1 MSCIIFG
8 YRRFYAII
16 CKITHFFYPKRKNPP
31 LFAHSTLLKA
41 KSVPCT
47 TLPARAASASPPAA
61 ETMTGGEHFRHPGR
75 RWQLCET
82 PYFATRGRGDMRG
95 MPNRSCTQSHPGG
108 GAGLCSRRG
117 FTCITLCV
125 NGVKHSRVVQ

>member
-61 ETMTGGEHFRHPGR
+61 ETMTGDEHF
-75 RWQLCET
+75 
-82 PYFATRGRGDMRG
+82 
-95 MPNRSCTQSHPGG
+95 SHPGYKLG
-108 GAGLCSRRG
+108 NMRDSIADVQILNERAVTKTTQNQPFICPVQKN
-117 FTCITLCV
+117 TLSLYCK
-125 NGVKHSRVVQ
+125 NGRIVRLFL

>member
-1 MSCIIFG
+1 MSCIIFR

-31 LFAHSTLLKA
+31 LFAHSALHKA

-61 ETMTGGEHFRHPGR
+61 ETMTSGEHFR
-75 RWQLCET
+75 
-82 PYFATRGRGDMRG
+82 
-95 MPNRSCTQSHPGG
+95 HPGG

>member
-31 LFAHSTLLKA
+31 LFAHSALHKA

-47 TLPARAASASPPAA
+47 TLPARAAFASPPAA
-61 ETMTGGEHFRHPGR
+61 ETMTGGEHFRHPG
-75 RWQLCET
+75 
-82 PYFATRGRGDMRG
+82 
-95 MPNRSCTQSHPGG
+95 GG
-108 GAGLCSRRG
+108 GSRA
-117 FTCITLCV
+117 
-125 NGVKHSRVVQ
+125 

>member
-31 LFAHSTLLKA
+31 LFAHSTLHKA

-61 ETMTGGEHFRHPGR
+61 ETMTSGEHFRHPGR
-75 RWQLCET
+75 RLE
-82 PYFATRGRGDMRG
+82 
-95 MPNRSCTQSHPGG
+95 
-108 GAGLCSRRG
+108 
-117 FTCITLCV
+117 ITSPLV
-125 NGVKHSRVVQ
+125 RISTMAE

>member
-31 LFAHSTLLKA
+31 LFAHSALHSTLHKA

-47 TLPARAASASPPAA
+47 TLPTCAASASPPAA

-82 PYFATRGRGDMRG
+82 PYLATRGRGDMRG
-95 MPNRSCTQSHPGG
+95 VPNRSTSIAPRRWC
-108 GAGLCSRRG
+108 GAVLPPWFYVYHFVCQRCK
-117 FTCITLCV
+117 T
-125 NGVKHSRVVQ
+125 

>member
-1 MSCIIFG
+1 MSCIIFR

-31 LFAHSTLLKA
+31 LFAHSALHKA

-75 RWQLCET
+75 RCGAVAYILVWRES
-82 PYFATRGRGDMRG
+82 
-95 MPNRSCTQSHPGG
+95 SCVTHR
-108 GAGLCSRRG
+108 C
-117 FTCITLCV
+117 
-125 NGVKHSRVVQ
+125 VVQ